1 MKIRK
6 KLNLSYWFRK
16 IYTSKFYQMIYPN
29 NEILK
34 KKIFTSIYKSK
45 HWAHSNNI
53 SNEIVSVSGPGSNLN
68 KGTFVKINFFK
79 KIIKDLKIKSI
90 LDMACGDFLWM
101 NKIIEH
107 TNIKYLGIDIVE
119 ELIKENNEKFNA
131 RNIKFKCCDII
142 NFRTQKKFDLII
154 IKDLLI
160 HLKNSDILNI
170 IHNLK
175 KMDFKYVA
183 LSSSTIKQNKNVII
197 GQHRQVNLL
206 IEPYNLNQPTFFFK
220 DGGDNNFVYI
230 YKKSELNFEY

>member
-1 MKIRK
+1 MKIIK
-6 KLNLSYWFRK
+6 KLSLSYWFRK

-29 NEILK
+29 NELLK

-68 KGTFVKINFFK
+68 KGAFVKINFFK

-101 NKIIEH
+101 NKIIEN

-119 ELIKENNEKFNA
+119 ELIRENQNKFKKTE
-131 RNIKFKCCDII
+131 ITFKCCDVVNYTTI
-142 NFRTQKKFDLII
+142 KKFDLII

-160 HLKNSDILNI
+160 HLKNSDILKI
-170 IHNLK
+170 IKNLR
-175 KMDFKYVA
+175 KMNFRYLA
-183 LSSSTIKQNKNVII
+183 LSSSTIKQNKDVII
-197 GQHRQVNLL
+197 GKHRQVNLL
-206 IEPYNLNQPTFFFK
+206 KEPYNLKKPRLSFK
-220 DGGDNNFVYI
+220 DGGKHNFVYI
-230 YKKSELNFEY
+230 FEKKDLE

>member
-1 MKIRK
+1 MKIIK
-6 KLNLSYWFRK
+6 KLSLSYWFRK

-29 NEILK
+29 NEVLK

-45 HWAHSNNI
+45 HWVHSNNT

-68 KGTFVKINFFK
+68 KGAFVKINFFK
-79 KIIKDLKIKSI
+79 KIIEDLKIKSI

-160 HLKNSDILNI
+160 HLKNSDILKI
-170 IHNLK
+170 ISNLRN
-175 KMDFKYVA
+175 MNFKYLA
-183 LSSSTIKQNKNVII
+183 LSSSAIKQNKDVII
-197 GQHRQVNLL
+197 GKHRQVNLL
-206 IEPYNLNQPTFFFK
+206 KKPYNLKKPRLSFK
-220 DGGDNNFVYI
+220 DGGKHNFVYFFE
-230 YKKSELNFEY
+230 KKDLE